1 MIKKTIAILSI
12 IFLSMAILLLLF
24 RIHAVQGYTNEIS
37 SRSYENNVL
46 IATGTG
52 DLKVKVNDPISGQ
65 DNGIEYILCDTQ
77 WVPITTKKINK
88 KGVALFKNV
97 PVGTY
102 KLKRVR
108 GDMEK
113 KLILSAY
120 VAEEMTTT
128 VLDRI
133 QNHTRYREKGKTKIW
148 LDDRAGCSY
157 NSFCLKNDCGH
168 PSL

>member
-1 MIKKTIAILSI
+1 MVKKTIAILSI

-24 RIHAVQGYTNEIS
+24 RIHAVQGYTIEIS
-37 SRSYENNVL
+37 SRSYENSVL

-65 DNGIEYILCDTQ
+65 DNGIEYVLCDTQ
-77 WVPITTKKINK
+77 WMPITTKKINK
-88 KGVALFKNV
+88 KGIALFKNV

-102 KLKRVR
+102 KLKRVQ

-113 KLILSAY
+113 KLLLSAY
-120 VAEEMTTT
+120 VAEEITTT

-133 QNHTRYREKGKTKIW
+133 QPHHT
-148 LDDRAGCSY
+148 
-157 NSFCLKNDCGH
+157 H
-168 PSL
+168 